1 MPFPPGFLEELKAR
15 NPIEQVISRYVD
27 LKRAGSNLVGLCPF
41 HSERSPSFTVFKDHF
56 HCFGCSAGGDVITF
70 VMRMENLEYPDAIR
84 FLADRCGMTVPEND
98 AGVFRKKSALTRE
111 RSFAMNKLAARHFYE
126 NLNTPEGAAAREYL
140 MQKRKLTRATCIR
153 FGLGYAKNS
162 FNDLTDMLIS
172 QGYTP
177 EEIQENFLCG
187 FSKKNGRPFDM
198 FRNRVMFPIID
209 TTGNIIAF
217 GGRVMDDSKPKYLN
231 SSDTVVF
238 KKSRNLFALNFAKNV
253 VLGDKTSDDSRSMTE
268 QTSYARP
275 GELIICEGY
284 MDVIAMHQGGF
295 GNAVATLGTAI
306 TSEHARMIARYAK
319 VVYLAYD
326 SDAAG
331 QNATERAIRLLGEAG
346 VDAKVIQ
353 MTGAKDPDEY
363 IKAYG
368 APAFAKLL
376 GNSEGQIDFKLNG
389 ILKKYNLSEPDDK
402 LAAVREACK
411 MLAAI
416 RSDVK
421 REVYA
426 KRLSNLLSLS
436 PESINAE
443 IKYAAGA
450 ENKRI
455 KARRREENQ
464 KSLLGYG
471 DTVNLQAAANR
482 GATAAEQRILGIL
495 MLYPEL
501 LPTVSV
507 TAEDFVTEFNRTLF
521 ERLAALYQ
529 SGETDISALNEF
541 YTPEQYSY
549 ILNMK
554 REREGLSANGKD
566 TVENQLDLLK
576 KAAKKSLPKDEE
588 SLSDAIS
595 RIRQEK
601 KKGS

>member
-1 MPFPPGFLEELKAR
+1 MPFPPGFIEELKAR
-15 NPIEQVISRYVD
+15 NPIDKIISRYVE

-41 HSERSPSFTVFKDHF
+41 HSERSPSFTVFKDNF

-70 VMRMENLEYPDAIR
+70 VMRMENLEYMDAIR
-84 FLADRCGMTVPEND
+84 FLADNCGMSVPENED
-98 AGVFRKKSALTRE
+98 SVFRKKSALTRE
-111 RSFAMNKLAARHFYE
+111 KSFEMNKLAARHFYE
-126 NLNTPEGAAAREYL
+126 NLNSPEGQEARAYL
-140 MQKRKLTRATCIR
+140 MEKRKLTRATCVR

-162 FNDLTDMLIS
+162 FNDLTDFLVS
-172 QGYTP
+172 KGFAP
-177 EEIQENFLCG
+177 EEIKENFLCG
-187 FSKKNGRPFDM
+187 FSQKNGRPFDM

-253 VLGDKTSDDSRSMTE
+253 VLGDKDKKETE
-268 QTSYARP
+268 AFKTSYANP

-306 TSEHARMIARYAK
+306 TSEHARIIARYAK

-331 QNATERAIRLLGEAG
+331 QNATERAIRLLAEAG
-346 VDAKVIQ
+346 VEARVIK
-353 MTGAKDPDEY
+353 MTGVKDPDEY
-363 IKAYG
+363 IKSYG

-376 GNSEGQIDFKLNG
+376 SASEGQIDFKLNG

-402 LAAVREACK
+402 LSAVREACK
-411 MLAAI
+411 MLAGI
-416 RSDVK
+416 RSEVK

-426 KRLSNLLSLS
+426 NRLAGLVSLS
-436 PESINAE
+436 IESINAE
-443 IKYAAGA
+443 IKYAAGV

-455 KARRREENQ
+455 RTRFRDNIQ
-464 KSLLGYG
+464 KSLLHYG
-471 DTVNLQAAANR
+471 DTVNTEAAAN
-482 GATAAEQRILGIL
+482 AKAVVAEQRILGIL

-501 LPTVSV
+501 AKTAGVS
-507 TAEDFVTEFNRTLF
+507 AGDFVTAFNKNLF
-521 ERLAALYQ
+521 ERLITLYE

-541 YTPEQYSY
+541 YTPEQFSY
-549 ILNMK
+549 ILAMK
-554 REREGLSANGKD
+554 RARSELSSNGKD
-566 TVENQLDLLK
+566 TLEEQLTLLRKYGK
-576 KAAKKSLPKDEE
+576 KDQPQEEE
-588 SLSDAIS
+588 SFTDTIS
-595 RIRQEK
+595 RIRSEK